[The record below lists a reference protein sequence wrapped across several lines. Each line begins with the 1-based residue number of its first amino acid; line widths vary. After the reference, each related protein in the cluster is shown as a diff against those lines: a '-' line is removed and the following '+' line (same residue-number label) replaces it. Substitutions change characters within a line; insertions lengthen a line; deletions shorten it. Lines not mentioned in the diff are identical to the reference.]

1 MKLKKYLDV
10 FVKDNTGNFY
20 SNPLKLSE
28 VYLITRIL
36 KENQSIK
43 VSILECTESEYK
55 SIFG

>member
-10 FVKDNTGNFY
+10 FVKENNGKVY

-28 VYLITRIL
+28 VHLITQIL
-36 KENQSIK
+36 KENQSVEI
-43 VSILECTESEYK
+43 SITECTEARYK